1 MQPIAQQR
9 HARVTN
15 SRKKE
20 TARERGLFRLLLTK
34 ASGRLYPNPSRIGL
48 ITMISADFR
57 LAFLLLI
64 RSRAVLVCSCL
75 AIVVGAFAWL
85 AGQFSPRQPDTVAL
99 DIGISLIRIVV
110 PVFALL
116 QIQDLLSREVERR
129 LIFTSLTFPR
139 PRWMFLIGRYV
150 AVVAMAALF
159 TILLL
164 AVVAAVVTWGGPEY
178 RQGTKVDLG
187 APFILTGSL
196 VWLDAAVVIAFGV
209 ALASIATTPHLVLMG
224 GIGFMI
230 IGRSASTIVALL
242 EREAELVKGAD
253 LYHQGLQW
261 TQWIIPDLAALDVRP
276 IALYGKLE
284 LLTASPWAFLAM
296 PIGYVTVLLVIAC
309 YRFEK
314 RQFA

>member
-1 MQPIAQQR
+1 M
-9 HARVTN
+9 
-15 SRKKE
+15 
-20 TARERGLFRLLLTK
+20 LT
-34 ASGRLYPNPSRIGL
+34 
-48 ITMISADFR
+48 ADFR

-64 RSRAVLVCSCL
+64 RSRAAVVAACL
-75 AIVVGAFAWL
+75 GVTVASFAWL

-116 QIQDLLSREVERR
+116 QIQDLLAREIERR

-139 PRWMFLIGRYV
+139 PRWMFLIGRYL
-150 AVVAMAALF
+150 AVIAMASLF

-164 AVVAAVVTWGGPEY
+164 ALIAAVVTWAGPEY
-178 RQGTKVDLG
+178 AQGTKVNLG
-187 APFILTGSL
+187 APFILTGGL
-196 VWLDAAVVIAFGV
+196 IWLDAAVVIAFGV
-209 ALASIATTPHLVLMG
+209 ALASIAATPHLVLMG

-253 LYHQGLQW
+253 YYHQGLQW

-284 LLTASPWAFLAM
+284 LLTASPWAFFAM
-296 PIGYVTVLLVIAC
+296 PVGYAVVLLVIAC